1 MERVRRLDDLW
12 NWLPAFR
19 AVAETEH
26 LPTASRALFVSPS
39 ALSRTIKLLEEA
51 VGRPLFDRVGRRIV
65 LAEAGHDFLSHVRDA
80 MRLVDEGLQRLEGR
94 QLAGAVHIS
103 VPGPL
108 AAIFVLPALSE
119 LASDHPDIVAHLTAR
134 PSPLIGELLRQ
145 GHIDVALL
153 DDPLPAED
161 VLIEPLA
168 TVQHGAWCHPSHPL
182 AARSGGLTLEDVA
195 DHPFVAPAADARGV
209 TADRW
214 PLHVP
219 RRITIRVTHM
229 QVAVDAVIDG
239 GLVAVLPD
247 PVAER
252 HRLHRLPVEVA
263 PATTVHLAQRT
274 PLPVPSRISVVVEA
288 LREVAAARE
297 IAHIPQRSREAEA
310 AEIVREGP

>member
-12 NWLPAFR
+12 SWLPAFR

-26 LPTASRALFVSPS
+26 LPTASRELFVSPS
-39 ALSRTIKLLEEA
+39 ALSRTVRLLEDA

-65 LAEAGHDFLSHVRDA
+65 LADAGRDFLSHVRDA

-94 QLAGAVHIS
+94 QMSGAVRIS
-103 VPGPL
+103 VPGPF
-108 AAIFVLPALSE
+108 APVFVLPALSE
-119 LASDHPDIVAHLTAR
+119 LTSDHPEIVAHLTAR
-134 PSPLIGELLRQ
+134 PSPLIGELLRR

-168 TVQHGAWCHPSHPL
+168 TVRHGAWCHRSHPL
-182 AARSGGLTLEDVA
+182 ARLETGVTLEVIA
-195 DHPFVAPAADARGV
+195 EHPFVAPAADERGV

-219 RRITIRVTHM
+219 RHIAIRVTHM

-252 HRLHRLPVEVA
+252 YDLHRLPIDVA
-263 PATTVHLAQRT
+263 PPTTLHLAQRT
-274 PLPVPSRISVVVEA
+274 PLPVPSRISVVVDS
-288 LREVAAARE
+288 LRDAAAARS
-297 IAHIPQRSREAEA
+297 I
-310 AEIVREGP
+310 